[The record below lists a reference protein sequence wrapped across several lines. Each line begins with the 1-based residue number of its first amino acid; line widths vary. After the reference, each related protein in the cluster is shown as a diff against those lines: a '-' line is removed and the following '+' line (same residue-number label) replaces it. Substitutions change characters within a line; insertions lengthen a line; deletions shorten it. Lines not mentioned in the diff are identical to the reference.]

1 VNPDSD
7 TVLLPRAATLDGF
20 VDSSSVGVQLQ
31 TLAPLTRLRVR
42 TRNTSYLITVA
53 AGCCVYVE
61 GGRYFPSPSAAVL
74 EGCSAGGG
82 LLKIGC
88 IAVGLCMEITVAG
101 QRIITS
107 PVRAIDGEQIPAS
120 RIH

>member
-7 TVLLPRAATLDGF
+7 IVLLPRVATLDGF
-20 VDSSSVGVQLQ
+20 VDSSSAGVHLPD
-31 TLAPLTRLRVR
+31 LAPLTRLRVR

-53 AGCCVYVE
+53 AGCRIYVE
-61 GGRYFPSPSAAVL
+61 GGRYFPTPIAAVL
-74 EGCSAGGG
+74 EGCSAGGS

-101 QRIITS
+101 QRILTS
-107 PVRAIDGEQIPAS
+107 PVRAIDGDHTPAS